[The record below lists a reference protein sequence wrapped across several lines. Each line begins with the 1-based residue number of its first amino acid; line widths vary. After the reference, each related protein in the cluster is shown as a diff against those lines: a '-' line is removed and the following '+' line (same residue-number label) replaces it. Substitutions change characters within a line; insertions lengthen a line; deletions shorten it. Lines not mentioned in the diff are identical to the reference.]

1 MEIREEVLRKAL
13 VALAIERTLIDIGK
27 PVFDEVTSE
36 LFHNYHCYIPDC
48 YDHPEYLKKVLK
60 DLYGNSYL
68 TIVESIKKDLEE
80 FINKKSIAEFVSVIT
95 NQYSK

>member
-1 MEIREEVLRKAL
+1 MEISEEVLRKAL

-27 PVFDEVTSE
+27 PVFEEVTSR

-48 YDHPEYLKKVLK
+48 YEHPQYLKKVLK
-60 DLYGNSYL
+60 DIYGNSYL

-80 FINKKSIAEFVSVIT
+80 FIYKKSIGEFVTVIT
-95 NQYSK
+95 KCT